1 MDVTATAPR
10 RDWSSGVSSLWRFIR
25 GRGGLEDAFE
35 GMLALAGPMVEREF
49 QAFAAEPVGRA
60 MLDEQPRRD
69 LVRFLADRER
79 LAAMPSG
86 SMAAAYLDYMGG
98 EGMGTAEQFLQAAGV
113 EEKAARF
120 GWSADHLWFVRRMA
134 NSHDLF
140 HVVAGY
146 GRDVVG
152 EVGVDA
158 FTAGQISMLPLRI
171 FLGYL
176 YLLKPSQPLAW
187 ARFVHEAYQRGKRT
201 ASLAGLDYEALFP
214 LPLDEARRR
223 IGVPSLAA
231 AHPRGFPTKGRWLDR
246 IERNIEGGKPKP
258 AHA

>member
-1 MDVTATAPR
+1 MAATAPASAPR
-10 RDWSSGVSSLWRFIR
+10 RDWSSGLTSLLRFMR

-49 QAFAAEPVGRA
+49 RAFAADPVGGA
-60 MLDEQPRRD
+60 MLAERPRRD
-69 LVRFLADRER
+69 LIAFLGDQDRLR
-79 LAAMPSG
+79 AMPEG

-98 EGMGTAEQFLQAAGV
+98 AGMGTAEYFLQAAGV

-146 GRDVVG
+146 GRDVIG
-152 EVGVDA
+152 EVGVDG

-171 FLGYL
+171 FLAYL
-176 YLLKPSQPLAW
+176 YSLKPSEPIAW
-187 ARFVHEAYQRGKRT
+187 ARYVREVYRRGKRT
-201 ASLAGLDYEALFP
+201 PSLASVDYEALFP
-214 LPLDEARRR
+214 LPIEDARRR
-223 IGVPSLAA
+223 IGVPSLEQ

-246 IERNIEGGKPKP
+246 IERNIEGGK
-258 AHA
+258 AAA